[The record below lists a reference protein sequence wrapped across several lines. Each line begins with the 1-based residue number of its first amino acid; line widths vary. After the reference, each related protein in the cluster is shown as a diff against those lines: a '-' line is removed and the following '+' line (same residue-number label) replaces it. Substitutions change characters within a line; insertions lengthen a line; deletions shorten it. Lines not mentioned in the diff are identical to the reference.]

1 MNNTRLEDLIRSF
14 KNGRVGIIGD
24 FCLDAYWILENE
36 KKEISVETGR
46 KTQAVLSQNYSL
58 GGAGNISANLAAMGV
73 GTMQIFAVL
82 GDDIFGREILN
93 QLRNLKANVDG
104 VVIQE
109 PKWDS
114 PVYAKPHI
122 DGREQE
128 RIDFGRYNKIAAETE
143 DQLLSHL
150 QSAIGT
156 LDILIINQQLLNS
169 IYSDRVINDLIRLA
183 RQYPSCVFL
192 IDARDICNRFEN
204 MILKMNSAEASRL
217 CSYPNPST
225 IRNVPD
231 TRLERR
237 RRVLT
242 RRAFHNAEDDAL
254 RIAPEAKSNNNK
266 IHSFGMQ
273 ANNKENTLNSNNI
286 INNLDLVAGIGCQ
299 GYELDH
305 AVPLEEI
312 EQFAKKIYS
321 QTRKPV
327 YITRGNRGLVVYD
340 GSECSVIPGIQTLKK
355 TDPVGAGDTIMAAL
369 AASLAIGATYEEAG
383 IIANYAGAV
392 VVQKLRQTGT
402 ATGQE
407 ILELASNPIPETK
420 SNNYKIHGSGA
431 QEKNTE
437 HAEDIRKA
445 DYLNNTHIEIIDDNF
460 EKKRIMHAVFDHDG
474 TISTLRQGWED
485 IMRPVMIKA
494 ILGEH
499 YHHATENEFLQVT
512 EYIQDYID
520 KSTGIQTILQM
531 QALTEIVSEF
541 GYVKK
546 DEILSAQG
554 YKEIYNQA
562 LMKIVGE
569 RFNRLKTKE
578 LDVSDFTIKG
588 SVEFLK
594 KLHSQGICL
603 YLASGTDQEDVIKEA
618 KMLGYADL
626 FNGGIFG
633 AVGDV
638 NKYSKKMVLKKI
650 MREHNLKG
658 PQLAVFG
665 DGPVELREA
674 RKNDGIA
681 IGIASDEI
689 RRYGLNIEKRE
700 RLIKAGAN
708 LIAPDFVQHDKLFSY
723 LLGK

>member
-1 MNNTRLEDLIRSF
+1 MNNTRLENLIKSF
-14 KNGRVGIIGD
+14 KKARVGVIGD
-24 FCLDAYWILENE
+24 FCLDAYWVFENE

-58 GGAGNISANLAAMGV
+58 GGAGNISANLAAMAV

-93 QLRNLKANVDG
+93 QLQNLNVNTDG

-109 PKWDS
+109 QGWDT

-122 DGREQE
+122 DGQEQE
-128 RIDFGRYNKIAAETE
+128 RIDFGRYNKIAVKTE
-143 DQLLSHL
+143 DQLLSHI
-150 QSAIGT
+150 QSVIGA
-156 LDILIINQQLLNS
+156 LDILIINQQLSNS
-169 IYSDRVINDLIRLA
+169 IYSDRVITDLISLA
-183 RQYPSCVFL
+183 SQYPSCVFL
-192 IDARDICNRFEN
+192 IDARDICNRFED

-217 CSYPNPST
+217 CGK
-225 IRNVPD
+225 D
-231 TRLERR
+231 
-237 RRVLT
+237 
-242 RRAFHNAEDDAL
+242 
-254 RIAPEAKSNNNK
+254 
-266 IHSFGMQ
+266 
-273 ANNKENTLNSNNI
+273 
-286 INNLDLVAGIGCQ
+286 
-299 GYELDH
+299 YELDR
-305 AVPLEEI
+305 AVPLEEV
-312 EQFAKKIYS
+312 EQFAEDLYLRC
-321 QTRKPV
+321 RKPV

-340 GSECSVIPGIQTLKK
+340 GVECLVIPGIQTLKK

-369 AASLAIGATYEEAG
+369 AASLAVGATYEEAG
-383 IIANYAGAV
+383 RIANYAGTV

-407 ILELASNPIPETK
+407 ILELGSDAEYIYNP
-420 SNNYKIHGSGA
+420 
-431 QEKNTE
+431 E

-445 DYLNNTHIEIIDDNF
+445 VYLNNTHIEIIDDNF

-474 TISTLRQGWED
+474 TISTLRQGWEN
-485 IMRPVMIKA
+485 IMGPVMVKA

-499 YHHATENEFLQVT
+499 YLHATEDEFLQVT

-531 QALTEIVSEF
+531 QALMEIVREF

-554 YKEIYNQA
+554 YKEIYNHA
-562 LMKIVGE
+562 LMKMVGE
-569 RFNRLKTKE
+569 RFNRLQAEE
-578 LDVSDFTIKG
+578 LDLSDFTIKG

-594 KLHSQGICL
+594 KLHTKGVCL

-618 KMLGYADL
+618 KMLGYANL

-638 NKYSKKMVLKKI
+638 KKYSKKMVLEKI
-650 MREHNLKG
+650 MHKNNLKG

-674 RKNDGIA
+674 RKRGGIA
-681 IGIASDEI
+681 IGIATDEI
-689 RRYGLNIEKRE
+689 RRYGLNTEKRE

-708 LIAPDFVQHDKLFSY
+708 LIVPDFAQHDKLFSY
-723 LLGK
+723 LLGE